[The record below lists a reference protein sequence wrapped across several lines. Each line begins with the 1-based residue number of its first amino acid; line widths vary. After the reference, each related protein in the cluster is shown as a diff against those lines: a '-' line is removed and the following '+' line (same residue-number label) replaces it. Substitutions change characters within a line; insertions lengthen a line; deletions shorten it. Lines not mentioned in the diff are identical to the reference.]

1 MLTKEQILPV
11 LDGAIERLSKKGGWT
26 QFTWARD
33 ATGLS
38 VHVASKEASCFC
50 INGAIAAAALA
61 VIDGGQPLY
70 MGNERQMDSFGRP
83 FLALWV
89 SRFVNFVREGRVMVN
104 PLYSFNDDR
113 DRTQLQ
119 VVATLKEAR
128 KAALDL
134 KRPFD
139 GSRPQ

>member
-11 LDGAIERLSKKGGWT
+11 LDGAIERLSKKGSWT

-50 INGAIAAAALA
+50 INGAITAAALS

-70 MGNERQMDSFGRP
+70 TGNERQMDSFGRP

-113 DRTQLQ
+113 DRTQGQ
-119 VVATLKEAR
+119 VLDALKKAR
-128 KAALDL
+128 EAALKL
-134 KRPFD
+134 EGGFD